1 MNAGWGLCC
10 CRSCCCSV
18 AWLGVLC
25 RRSSSSSPKSP
36 ISCRVFSRI
45 DQLED
50 HFRCVAIRVSFLLL
64 LIPLNRLMGL
74 CSELLFSRS
83 LGFVV
88 MGLGTR
94 TKLLLSLLLWW
105 VLLSSLVLIASFFPC
120 FPDSIKIQSGV
131 VRQKLWD
138 LQKWLLLWMSGW
150 VYVRSSRDAGRMGVG
165 FFLWKIWSLGI
176 LMLKNL
182 SSKVLGL
189 VLG

>member
-25 RRSSSSSPKSP
+25 RRSSSSPPKSP

-64 LIPLNRLMGL
+64 LIPINRLMGL

-83 LGFVV
+83 VGFVV

-105 VLLSSLVLIASFFPC
+105 VLLSSLVLITSFFPC
-120 FPDSIKIQSGV
+120 FPEQHKNPEQSGETKALRFAKMTSFV
-131 VRQKLWD
+131 D
-138 LQKWLLLWMSGW
+138 EW
-150 VYVRSSRDAGRMGVG
+150 VGICEIVKGCRTYGRV
-165 FFLWKIWSLGI
+165 FFSLE
-176 LMLKNL
+176 N
-182 SSKVLGL
+182 L
-189 VLG
+189 VLGYLDVEEFE